1 MTDQRNWKA
10 ILEDAKARGI
20 HRAQLA
26 RELGAYPSQVSTQ
39 CFAHDIDL
47 PRAPRGQKPRYDWAK
62 VLHAAVKAGKTLGDV
77 SRETR
82 VSKPAICKHAQKLG
96 VKLRDPR
103 GTNGGRIAA

>member
-1 MTDQRNWKA
+1 MSTRDWKA
-10 ILEDAKARGI
+10 TLEDAKKRGI

-26 RELGAYPSQVSTQ
+26 RELGLFGSQVSYQ
-39 CFAHDIDL
+39 CALHDIDL
-47 PRAPRGQKPRYDWAK
+47 PRVKVGQKPRCDWPK
-62 VLHAAVKAGKTLGDV
+62 VLAAAVKAGKTLGDV